1 MPITNPTQWFFRR
14 IGIAHKIGLGYLA
27 AISVSAVGIILGLSL
42 GNYYEQQA
50 HQNSKLADQQ
60 IYLLYQLE
68 TSVLQVR
75 SHPKMLIIVA
85 GDSIWFQYEMSKFN
99 INMQDGQRILDELN
113 DLMVEN
119 AQSTVIQDERFNKTF
134 SQYRTHLDLY
144 NHFIKLLWRKI
155 NPIPQSYETQANTQ
169 ENLFRILSSRQ
180 SQELEIQFEKLSENL
195 TLIIQGAEKAQ
206 KQAADEMS
214 NARLLRSTIIGVSLI
229 ISIIISII
237 STWYTSRIIAYPLE
251 QLTEVAQQVIQES
264 NFQLRASVTTQD
276 EVGELA
282 TSFNQLIQWTA
293 QYIDELEQAHQTLE
307 HRVETRTMELQQTLK
322 KLKVLASLDG
332 LTQIANRRYF
342 DESLRQEWKRA
353 RRHQSFISL
362 ILCDVDFFKLYN
374 DTYGHLAGDSCLQ
387 QVAHTIQQQ
396 IKRPSDLVA
405 RYGGEEFA
413 ILLPDTNLEGALTVA
428 ERMRDAIKN
437 LNIPHENSL
446 VSPHVTL
453 SMGISQMIPDEEDG
467 YHQLIDEADQALYQA
482 KRKGRDRVVS
492 HPPQI

>member
-1 MPITNPTQWFFRR
+1 MPITNPTQWLFRR

-27 AISVSAVGIILGLSL
+27 AISVSTVGIILGLSL

-50 HQNSKLADQQ
+50 RQNLKVANQQ

-68 TSVLQVR
+68 NSVLQVR
-75 SHPKMLIIVA
+75 AHPKMLIIVA
-85 GDSIWFQYEMSKFN
+85 GDSIWFQYEMSKFK
-99 INMQDGQRILDELN
+99 INMQDGQRVLDELN

-119 AQSTVIQDERFNKTF
+119 AQGTVIQDERFNKTF

-155 NPIPQSYETQANTQ
+155 NPIPQSHETQANTQ

-180 SQELEIQFEKLSENL
+180 SQKLEIQFEKLSENL
-195 TLIIQGAEKAQ
+195 TLIIQDAEKAQ

-237 STWYTSRIIAYPLE
+237 SIWYTSRIIAYPLE

-307 HRVETRTMELQQTLK
+307 HRVETRTTELQQTLK

-342 DESLRQEWKRA
+342 DESLHQEWKRA
-353 RRHQSFISL
+353 RRQQSAISTNPCVTNGSVLNATNQSFPSFFVMLISSNF
-362 ILCDVDFFKLYN
+362 I
-374 DTYGHLAGDSCLQ
+374 
-387 QVAHTIQQQ
+387 
-396 IKRPSDLVA
+396 
-405 RYGGEEFA
+405 
-413 ILLPDTNLEGALTVA
+413 
-428 ERMRDAIKN
+428 
-437 LNIPHENSL
+437 
-446 VSPHVTL
+446 
-453 SMGISQMIPDEEDG
+453 MIPTV
-467 YHQLIDEADQALYQA
+467 I
-482 KRKGRDRVVS
+482 
-492 HPPQI
+492 

>member
-1 MPITNPTQWFFRR
+1 MPITNPTQWLFRR

-27 AISVSAVGIILGLSL
+27 AISVSTVGIILGLSL

-50 HQNSKLADQQ
+50 RQNLKVANQQ

-68 TSVLQVR
+68 NSVLQVR
-75 SHPKMLIIVA
+75 AHPKMLIIVA
-85 GDSIWFQYEMSKFN
+85 GDSIWFQYEMSKFK
-99 INMQDGQRILDELN
+99 INMQDGQRVLDELN

-119 AQSTVIQDERFNKTF
+119 AQGTVIQDERFNKTF

-144 NHFIKLLWRKI
+144 KHFIKLLWRKI
-155 NPIPQSYETQANTQ
+155 NPILQSYETQANTQ

-180 SQELEIQFEKLSENL
+180 SQKLEIQFEKLSENL
-195 TLIIQGAEKAQ
+195 TLIIQDAEKAQ

-237 STWYTSRIIAYPLE
+237 SIWYTSRIIAYPLE

-307 HRVETRTMELQQTLK
+307 HRVETRTTELQQTLK

-342 DESLRQEWKRA
+342 DESLHQEWKRA
-353 RRHQSFISL
+353 RRQQSAISL

-482 KRKGRDRVVS
+482 KRKGRDRVVNHS
-492 HPPQI
+492 PQI